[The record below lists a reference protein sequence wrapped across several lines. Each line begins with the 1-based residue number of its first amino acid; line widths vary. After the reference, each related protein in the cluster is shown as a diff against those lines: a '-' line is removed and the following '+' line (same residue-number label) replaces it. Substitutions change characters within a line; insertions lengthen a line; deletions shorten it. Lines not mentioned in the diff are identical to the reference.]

1 MNIFDTRDHRT
12 PDHDVCNIFPSRW
25 SPRAMNGEPIGSDIL
40 MSLFEA
46 ARWAPSCFNNQ
57 PWRFLYAHRTGP
69 HWAAFL
75 DLLRPQ
81 NREWCVHAAV
91 LMVAVSNDTFDYNG
105 KPDRSHS
112 FDTGAAWENL
122 ALEGTMRGLV
132 VHGMLGFDRDRARSE
147 LGIPDGFT
155 VEAMIA
161 VGVPG
166 NPDILPDRLREQEHP
181 SNRKPVEDFTAEGT
195 FIDKLS

>member
-1 MNIFDTRDHRT
+1 MELYNTIDYRT
-12 PDHDVCNIFPSRW
+12 TDYIVNDIFPSRW
-25 SPRAMNGEPIGSDIL
+25 SPRAMTGEPIEVSTL

-69 HWAAFL
+69 HWDRFL

-81 NREWCVHAAV
+81 NREWCEHAAV
-91 LMVAVSNDTFDYNG
+91 LMVAVSKETFDHNG

-122 ALEGTMRGLV
+122 ALEGSMRGLV
-132 VHGMLGFDRDRARSE
+132 VHGMLGFDRDRARTE
-147 LGIPDGFT
+147 LKIPDGFT

-166 NPDILPDRLREQEHP
+166 DPGNLSDKLRAQEHP
-181 SNRKPVEDFTAEGT
+181 SGRKPVENFTTEGEFT
-195 FIDKLS
+195 DKLL